1 MAKIENEEGLRRIY
15 KQPNERAAEKEIDHL
30 DAHCKRIIELSPFL
44 VLSTQ
49 GADGLGDVSPK
60 GDAPGFVAVLD
71 DRTIA
76 IPDRLGNNRLDGLRN
91 ITANPA
97 VGVMF
102 LVPGIGETL
111 RVNGHA
117 EIRDDAELL
126 ARFEVNGKP
135 PATVTLVHIKEVFFH
150 CAKAI
155 MRSKL
160 WQEDYKVDRS
170 VLPSVGEIIR
180 DQRGGEGHA
189 ETQAEMEI
197 YYEKNLY

>member
-1 MAKIENEEGLRRIY
+1 MAKIENEEALRRIY
-15 KQPNERAAEKEIDHL
+15 KQPNPRAAEKEIDHL
-30 DAHCKRIIELSPFL
+30 DAHCKRMIELSPFL

-71 DRTIA
+71 DKTLA

-126 ARFEVNGKP
+126 ARFEVNGKL
-135 PATVTLVHIKEVFFH
+135 PATVTLVHVKEVFFH

-160 WQEDYKVDRS
+160 WQDDYKVDRG

-180 DQRGGEGHA
+180 DQRGGEGYA
-189 ETQAEMEI
+189 ESQAEMEV
-197 YYEKNLY
+197 YYKENLY

>member
-15 KQPNERAAEKEIDHL
+15 KQPNERAAEKEIEHL
-30 DAHCKRIIELSPFL
+30 DVHCKRIIELSPFL

-71 DRTIA
+71 DKTIA

-117 EIRDDAELL
+117 EIRDDPELL

-160 WQEDYKVDRS
+160 WQDDYKVDRS

-189 ETQAEMEI
+189 ETQAEMEV
-197 YYEKNLY
+197 YYKENLY